1 MYTGNHKKAL
11 ISQKM
16 ICDGFLGLLK
26 ENSFKSISISQI
38 CKVSGVSRQTFY
50 TLFQT
55 KENILLYILKNSHS
69 FNLDVDIT
77 DKDKTAFIL
86 KNICINF
93 SLYINNNYNFLKI
106 LIDNELTEILFK
118 YFYGVFFE
126 NKKMFAQKSYSERDY
141 LASFIGVGLCCIA
154 YKYINRNDTVNVIE
168 LEKLTFTL
176 LSGSM
181 IND

>member
-1 MYTGNHKKAL
+1 MYTGTHKKAL

-16 ICDGFLGLLK
+16 ICDGFLDLLK

-50 TLFQT
+50 SLFET

-69 FNLDVDIT
+69 FTLSSDIT
-77 DKDKTAFIL
+77 DKDKTAFVL

-126 NKKMFAQKSYSERDY
+126 NEKMFAHKSYSERDY
-141 LASFIGVGLCCIA
+141 LASFIGVGLSCIA
-154 YKYINRNDTVNVIE
+154 YKYINRNDTVNVTE

-181 IND
+181 ING